1 MIEEGGGYYV
11 GGGWRKGKMR
21 IIQIMSIRSDGGRSV
36 GKWPQGDTFAPTTTD
51 ERSLER
57 FPRKRNRTNVVVA
70 AEGKEE
76 KEKKMMRV

>member
-36 GKWPQGDTFAPTTTD
+36 GEWPQGDTFAPTTT
-51 ERSLER
+51 
-57 FPRKRNRTNVVVA
+57 VV
-70 AEGKEE
+70 GKFSRE
-76 KEKKMMRV
+76 KESHGRGGGRRQRGEGEEDDESL